1 MSAFL
6 LDYGLFLA
14 KTVTLVVA
22 IGVVIAMVAA
32 ASRRGQPAESL
43 RVDDL
48 NDRYRKTST
57 SLQDAILPQ
66 GARKAARREEKA
78 ARKARRSSTAVA
90 PRSFVLDFK
99 GDLRAQ
105 AVSSLR
111 EEVSAVLAV
120 AGEDDEVILR
130 LENAG
135 GTVHEH
141 GLAAAQLIRLRDA
154 EVPLTVVVD
163 KVAASGGYLMACVA
177 NRIVAAPF
185 AIIGSIG
192 VLAQLPNFRRLLDEK
207 GVHVE
212 QVTAGEYKRTVTM
225 FGENTDADRAKLK
238 SDLEEIH
245 TLFKAVVA
253 RFRPELD
260 LAKVSTGEY
269 WHGTQ
274 ALELG
279 LIDQV
284 QTSDALLV
292 EATADR
298 ELYALH
304 YEIKQPLQKKLL
316 GAADSALSWLTGR
329 IAALGLGR
337 TT

>member
-245 TLFKAVVA
+245 ALFKAVVA

-292 EATADR
+292 AATADR